1 MRPSTS
7 ATYTR
12 FFFILT
18 AVIFLAGIASAAVNG
33 ALQTTDST
41 GTVVNGNIYASKS
54 AVYITGGPQNT
65 KDPGLVPDGT
75 YYFQVTDPS
84 GSVLLS
90 LDDISCRQVVVSGG
104 RITGV
109 PTTAPPLACVDGYHN
124 LGTFNLANQE
134 QPIQLCNPDSTKCP
148 KDFADTPNPGG
159 EYKTWLTPVA
169 DYSPTV
175 NGTVQD
181 NCSQPSSHV
190 SFGFCDSDSKT
201 DNFKIRAPGTASITA
216 CKFIDVDNNSTY
228 DPLAG
233 DYLISGWQITA
244 TGVDGGTVTQT
255 TNQDGCTTFTY
266 TFPKGVT
273 TPEQVTLTEVQQSG
287 WNQVAPT
294 PLSGPAGSCT
304 LSGSVVNGSDTCS
317 VTNGVIT
324 ATISP
329 NDIAVAPFFGNA
341 VGAALVGLEVSKTAS
356 GGNNFT
362 WNITKSVDKTEIDDS
377 NGTTTFNYTVTVT
390 HDAGTGWQVQGSISV
405 YNPNISGGSDG
416 NGAIDG
422 VTITDNIDNS
432 GTCNVNGTGTNSYGP
447 ATVNGGDTLN
457 VPYTCTFT
465 NNPGSGINAFSVA
478 WDPLYGGGPVSNSAT
493 YDFTSA
499 DTSVNITDTIA
510 GSLGSVAIQS
520 DNSTMCA
527 AAISGFTGSNLAC
540 NVGGTVNGITT
551 TTFTYSETFT
561 DPAGTCTAH
570 NNTAT
575 FTTNTNTTGNSNQI
589 TVTQCVGK
597 DLTVSKTATAGFS
610 SSIAKK
616 VDKTKVE
623 QSGGNI
629 TFNYT
634 VTVSESLWT
643 VSGNITLTN
652 PNDWESISATVGDAL
667 SDSGGVCSV
676 NGGSNSI
683 TLAAGGSTTLPYT
696 CSFAARPAAVTGTNT
711 ASATV
716 TAGIVPD
723 TTVYSLAVGYTFA
736 TLTVTDTIQSSAHP
750 TGCLAT
756 LGTVSVTTT
765 TPSATPGCGVTSLAT
780 PSWGVFTY
788 SITDS
793 NASPGTCSSYD
804 NTAQITG
811 GSSSNTVTVTACNI
825 GTGALT
831 MGFWKNSNGA
841 KIINAGLST
850 SGVCNSGTWL
860 RLLNPYKDLSPTATC
875 KQVTTYVSTVIGAAT
890 CGGSTCNPMLR
901 AQMLATALDVYFSD
915 PALGGNQIGAYNGL
929 GSKQEA
935 LGGVAIDLSHL
946 CNMTD
951 GSSGSSCTGVYED
964 ARPEFGIAGAPCLGT
979 TVSQMLGY
987 ANYSSGANGSPV
999 ATANTG
1005 ASWYNQNKAKQVFA
1019 KDGFDNTN
1027 NQIANIVPPG
1037 PGVCSPTF

>member
-1 MRPSTS
+1 
-7 ATYTR
+7 
-12 FFFILT
+12 
-18 AVIFLAGIASAAVNG
+18 
-33 ALQTTDST
+33 
-41 GTVVNGNIYASKS
+41 
-54 AVYITGGPQNT
+54 VYITGGPQNT
-65 KDPGLVPDGT
+65 KDPGLVPDGN

-90 LDDISCRQVVVSGG
+90 LDDVSCRQVVVSGG

-109 PTTAPPLACVDGYHN
+109 PTTPPPAACLDGYHN
-124 LGTFNLANQE
+124 LGTPNASNGE
-134 QPIQLCNPDSTKCP
+134 QPIQLCNPVSTKCP

-169 DYSPTV
+169 DYSPS
-175 NGTVQD
+175 GQD
-181 NCSQPSSHV
+181 NCTQPSSHV

-216 CKFIDVDNNSTY
+216 CKFNDQNGDGIQDDLVAGDDTTF
-228 DPLAG
+228 DPL
-233 DYLISGWQITA
+233 ITGWPITA
-244 TGVDGGTVTQT
+244 TGVDGGTVTQYT
-255 TNQDGCTTFTY
+255 GQDGCTSFTY

-273 TPEQVTLTEVQQSG
+273 TPETVTLTEGTMSG
-287 WNQVAPT
+287 WTQTAPT
-294 PLSGPAGSCT
+294 PLSGTGSCT
-304 LSGSVVNGSDTCS
+304 LSGSATDTCS

-324 ATISP
+324 AAIVP
-329 NDIAVAPFFGNA
+329 NDIVTAPFFGNTNQ
-341 VGAALVGLEVSKTAS
+341 GAPLVGLVVSKTAS

-362 WNITKSVDKTEIDDS
+362 WNVTKSVDKTEIDDS
-377 NGTTTFNYTVTVT
+377 NGTATFNYTVTVT

-405 YNPNISGGSDG
+405 YNPNISGGTDG

-447 ATVNGGDTLN
+447 VTVNGGDTLN
-457 VPYTCTFT
+457 VSYTCTFT
-465 NNPGSGINAFSVA
+465 NNPGSGTNTFSVA
-478 WDPLYGGGPVSNSAT
+478 WDPLYGGGPVGNSAT

-499 DTSVNITDTIA
+499 DTSVNVTDTIA
-510 GSLGSVAIQS
+510 GSLGSVAMQS
-520 DNSTMCA
+520 DNTTKCA

-540 NVGGTVNGITT
+540 NVIGTVNGTTT

-643 VSGNITLTN
+643 VSGNITVTN
-652 PNDWESISATVGDAL
+652 PNDWESITATVGDAL

-676 NGGSNSI
+676 NSGSNSI
-683 TLAAGGSTTLPYT
+683 TLAAGGSTILPYT
-696 CSFAARPAAVTGTNT
+696 CSFAARPSAVTGTNT

-765 TPSATPGCGVTSLAT
+765 TPSATPGCGVTNLAS
-780 PSWGVFTY
+780 PSWGVFIY

-811 GSSSNTVTVTACNI
+811 GSSSSTVTVTVCNI

-841 KIINAGLST
+841 KIITSHCGGT
-850 SGVCNSGTWL
+850 SGISLYAFLTSY
-860 RLLNPYKDLSPTATC
+860 NPFKDAPSTC
-875 KQVTTYVSTVIGAAT
+875 STEATYVAKVIGAAT
-890 CGGSTCNPMLR
+890 CSSSTNTCNTMLR
-901 AQMLATALDVYFSD
+901 AQMLATALDVFFSD

-929 GSKQEA
+929 GTKQEP
-935 LGGVAIDLSHL
+935 LGGVVIDLSHI

-951 GSSGSSCTGVYED
+951 GSSGSSCTGKYED
-964 ARPEFGIAGAPCLGT
+964 ARPEFGITGAPCLGT
-979 TVSQMLGY
+979 TVNYMLSY
-987 ANYSSGANGSPV
+987 ANYTSLVNGNPV

-1005 ASWYNQNKAKQVFA
+1005 ASWYLQNKGKQVFA

-1037 PGVCSPTF
+1037 PGVCSPSF